1 MRRGLL
7 SQSSQEA
14 AGAAFP
20 SPEGTTPAQASG
32 HTNSFFFFQQRG
44 IMEWFG
50 ISEPI
55 PSPEQGHLP
64 HPALDT
70 CRGLAAPA
78 ALGKDTIPAPLS
90 LLLPQFPRWERLLL
104 LSHSSGFPGKTKL
117 LQLCPVSKT
126 SPHFF
131 RKTHNLLKA
140 AAAIIPFNCT
150 RGWESINSYCK

>member
-1 MRRGLL
+1 MLPGTIIVIYWDHSGAWFPSGVRRGLL

-90 LLLPQFPRWERLLL
+90 LLLPQFPRWEWLLL
-104 LSHSSGFPGKTKL
+104 LSHSSGFPGKKKNSSSSA
-117 LQLCPVSKT
+117 LCQRLHLISLGKPT
-126 SPHFF
+126 
-131 RKTHNLLKA
+131 
-140 AAAIIPFNCT
+140 IC
-150 RGWESINSYCK
+150 